1 MARLL
6 ILRAEEEARRSA
18 ASLAALGH
26 DAVVAPI
33 VTCMPTG
40 QSIPAIDAVALI
52 ATSARAIRCL
62 NAGDVAG
69 LATVPFFAVGEATA
83 TAARTAGFREVIEGG
98 GQAEALVETILR
110 SVAPPGPL
118 LYLAGEPRWPTV
130 EATLHAAGFSL
141 AVQVLYRMLPMDA
154 LPEST
159 CRALA
164 ENAPD
169 AVLHYSAE
177 TAALFVR
184 LARRSALATE
194 AARPVHLCLSQA
206 IADAVAAL
214 PRVRTL
220 VAERPLEAALFELI
234 RGLQG

>member
-18 ASLAALGH
+18 VSLAALGH

-62 NAGDVAG
+62 NADDTAE
-69 LATVPFFAVGEATA
+69 LAALPLFSVGEVTA
-83 TAARTAGFREVIEGG
+83 IAARAVGFREVIDGG
-98 GQAEALVETILR
+98 GQVETLVETILR

-118 LYLAGEPRWPTV
+118 LYLAGEPRRPTV
-130 EATLHAAGFSL
+130 EATLHASGFSL
-141 AVQVLYRMLPMDA
+141 AVQVLYRMQPMDA
-154 LPEST
+154 LPESA
-159 CRALA
+159 CRTLA

-194 AARPVHLCLSQA
+194 AAHPIHLCLSQA
-206 IADAVAAL
+206 IAREVAAL
-214 PRVRTL
+214 PRARTL
-220 VAERPLEAALFELI
+220 VAEQSVEAALFEMI
-234 RGLQG
+234 RRLQD